1 MDKVERSE
9 DARDFVEQIKSLM
22 LDEQEDHDKLDNENR
37 RKQELEDNVKR
48 MRLKKESLETRLQK
62 LQDLSIESEETLMAR
77 TEKVLELNEKIIETR
92 NKLLSRENDIAKI
105 TKELS
110 EADTVAQYNKK
121 EEIIRMLK
129 ELHSGV
135 VSFLLLKFR

>member
-22 LDEQEDHDKLDNENR
+22 VDQQEDHDKLDNENR

-48 MRLKKESLETRLQK
+48 MSLKKESLETRLQK
-62 LQDLSIESEETLMAR
+62 LQDLSIESEATLMAR

-92 NKLLSRENDIAKI
+92 NKSLSQENDIAKI

>member
-1 MDKVERSE
+1 MDKVERNE
-9 DARDFVEQIKSLM
+9 DTRDFVEQIKSLM
-22 LDEQEDHDKLDNENR
+22 LDQQEDHDKLDNENR

-62 LQDLSIESEETLMAR
+62 LQDLSIESEATLMTR

-92 NKLLSRENDIAKI
+92 NKSLSQENDIAKI

>member
-22 LDEQEDHDKLDNENR
+22 LDQQEDHDKFDNENR

-62 LQDLSIESEETLMAR
+62 LQDLSIESEATLMAR

-92 NKLLSRENDIAKI
+92 NKSLSRENDIAKI

>member
-22 LDEQEDHDKLDNENR
+22 LDQQEDHDKLDNENR
-37 RKQELEDNVKR
+37 RKQELKDNVKR

-62 LQDLSIESEETLMAR
+62 LQDLSIESEATLMAR

-92 NKLLSRENDIAKI
+92 NKSLSRENDIAKI

>member
-22 LDEQEDHDKLDNENR
+22 LDQQEDHNKFDNENR

-62 LQDLSIESEETLMAR
+62 LQDLSIESEATLMAR

-92 NKLLSRENDIAKI
+92 NKSLSRENDIAKI

>member
-22 LDEQEDHDKLDNENR
+22 LDQQEDHDKLDNENR
-37 RKQELEDNVKR
+37 RKQELQDNVKR

-62 LQDLSIESEETLMAR
+62 LQDLSIESEATLMAR

-92 NKLLSRENDIAKI
+92 NKSLSRENDIAKI

>member
-22 LDEQEDHDKLDNENR
+22 LDQQEDHDKLDNENR

-62 LQDLSIESEETLMAR
+62 LQDLSIESEATLMAR

-92 NKLLSRENDIAKI
+92 NKSLSRENDIAKI

>member
-22 LDEQEDHDKLDNENR
+22 LDQQEDHDKLDNENR

-62 LQDLSIESEETLMAR
+62 LQDLSIESEATLMAR
-77 TEKVLELNEKIIETR
+77 TEKVLELNKKIIETR
-92 NKLLSRENDIAKI
+92 NKSLSRENDIAKI

>member
-9 DARDFVEQIKSLM
+9 EARDFVEQIKSLM
-22 LDEQEDHDKLDNENR
+22 LDQQEDHDKLDNENR

-62 LQDLSIESEETLMAR
+62 LQDLSIESEATLMAR

-92 NKLLSRENDIAKI
+92 NKSLSRENDIAKI

>member
-9 DARDFVEQIKSLM
+9 DARDFVEQIKSLT
-22 LDEQEDHDKLDNENR
+22 LDQQEDHNKFDNENR

-62 LQDLSIESEETLMAR
+62 LQDLSIESEATLMAR

-92 NKLLSRENDIAKI
+92 NKSLSRENDIAKI